1 MRTHR
6 VGNVR
11 KKNGNARRKIK
22 EWLEKTCDTC
32 WICTLGINQAYSYP
46 HAYCMVADEL
56 IPVSRGGSP
65 YARDNVRAA
74 HNICNAWRSNKDV
87 AHVRAIQQLI
97 FSFYHIN
104 VQTPKDFVAIAQGI
118 EQKSKKRQNA
128 RKYSYGTSTA
138 W

>member
-1 MRTHR
+1 MRTH
-6 VGNVR
+6 GADNVR

-22 EWLEKTCDTC
+22 AWLEKTYDTC
-32 WICTLGINQAYSYP
+32 WICTLGINPDYKYP

-56 IPVSRGGSP
+56 LPVSRGGSP

-87 AHVRAIQQLI
+87 AHVRMIQQLV
-97 FSFYHIN
+97 FGFYHIN
-104 VQTPKDFVAIAQGI
+104 IETPKDFVSIALGI
-118 EQKSKKRQNA
+118 ERKNKKKQNTP
-128 RKYSYGTSTA
+128 KCDYGTSTA